1 MSAHMTKRIYA
12 VAAAM
17 NMVERN
23 NKDDAFHQLV
33 SGITGKTSVK
43 ELTSAEA
50 IAVEQEL
57 MKRMKLE
64 SSSKPQQRKVQKK
77 SEPGM
82 MTTDQ
87 QHLAWRLMY
96 RLAEIEPTKATVG
109 ERIVGAIQK
118 ELHITA
124 TIRKPFMWVDFDGG
138 TKLIEQLKRYVRSA
152 ERRAAKKAGEK

>member
-1 MSAHMTKRIYA
+1 MSAVMTKRLYA
-12 VAAAM
+12 LAAGL
-17 NMVERN
+17 NLIERN

-64 SSSKPQQRKVQKK
+64 SSGKPQQRKARKK

-82 MTTDQ
+82 MTKEQ
-87 QHLAWRLMY
+87 QALAWRLIY
-96 RLAEIEPTKATVG
+96 RLAELEPTQATVG
-109 ERIVGAIQK
+109 ERLVGAIKK
-118 ELHITA
+118 ELNITA
-124 TIRKPFMWVDFDGG
+124 TVRQPFVWVKFEDG
-138 TKLIEQLKRYVRSA
+138 TKLIEQLKRYVRTA
-152 ERRAAKKAGEK
+152 ERRAAKKAGAG